1 MLGSVTDT
9 VVYCFPSV
17 AGMEFRELLTRQ
29 EKFVD
34 DLVKLVKAVASEKA
48 DRPKKIERLQV
59 F

>member
-1 MLGSVTDT
+1 
-9 VVYCFPSV
+9 
-17 AGMEFRELLTRQ
+17 MEFRELLTRQ

-59 F
+59 NKGLDYTDAKWW